1 MVTESSTMFTNDRL
15 EVGKNAGLLLAT
27 PPAAA
32 VAETVLVL
40 TFAMAFPPVAV
51 IVPAIALEPV
61 AVIVLAI
68 ALEPVEVIVLAIAFT
83 PVEVIVLA
91 IAFTPVAVIAEPIE
105 SADAVASCPVVAM
118 VTYWVLAG
126 AAAGSVTE

>member
-1 MVTESSTMFTNDRL
+1 MVAESSTMFTNDRL
-15 EVGKNAGLLLAT
+15 AVEKVAGLLLET

-51 IVPAIALEPV
+51 IVPAIAFPPV

-68 ALEPVEVIVLAIAFT
+68 AFEPVAVIVLPIAL
-83 PVEVIVLA
+83 E
-91 IAFTPVAVIAEPIE
+91 PVAVIAEPTE